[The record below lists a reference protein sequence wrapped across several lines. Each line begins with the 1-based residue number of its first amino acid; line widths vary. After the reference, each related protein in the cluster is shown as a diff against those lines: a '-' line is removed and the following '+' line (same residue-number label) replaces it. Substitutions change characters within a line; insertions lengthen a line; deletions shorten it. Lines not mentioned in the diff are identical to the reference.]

1 MPEQQRILA
10 ALDIGSTKVRTLIA
24 QVFEDNSIYC
34 LGYGETPAEGIRRGV
49 IVNMDKVT
57 RVIARSVEE
66 AECQANTGVDSLLVG
81 IAGDHIRSINS
92 QGAINVS
99 RSDNEIL
106 QADVERATEAAQ
118 DVAIPPDREIIH
130 VIPQDYCVDGQCG
143 IRNPIGMNGSRLEV
157 ETHIVTCAAAT
168 AKNIFRAL
176 ERCDLG
182 LGGFALESYVAARSV
197 ITEVEED
204 LGVVALDIGGEAS
217 EISVFKNGFIRHS
230 ASIPMGSQNITNDIA
245 IGLRTSVV
253 EAERLKCEYGAA
265 MTSQVRTHEM
275 MEVAAVGGRPARS
288 ISRAVLATI
297 IEARAEEILSL
308 VSRELKRV
316 DLNRDLSAGV
326 TLIGAGSRL
335 PGIVDLAE
343 QTLNLPAKVGQPA
356 GVENLPDDVDGPEYA
371 TVLGLI
377 LYASE
382 KGITTQEGGG
392 GLRGVMKKMETWF
405 TGHF

>member
-10 ALDIGSTKVRTLIA
+10 ALDIGATKVRALIA
-24 QVFEDNSIYC
+24 QVFEDNSVYC

-57 RVIARSVEE
+57 RVIARAVEE

-106 QADVERATEAAQ
+106 QADVARATEAAQ

-176 ERCDLG
+176 ERCDL
-182 LGGFALESYVAARSV
+182 V
-197 ITEVEED
+197 
-204 LGVVALDIGGEAS
+204 
-217 EISVFKNGFIRHS
+217 
-230 ASIPMGSQNITNDIA
+230 
-245 IGLRTSVV
+245 
-253 EAERLKCEYGAA
+253 
-265 MTSQVRTHEM
+265 
-275 MEVAAVGGRPARS
+275 
-288 ISRAVLATI
+288 
-297 IEARAEEILSL
+297 
-308 VSRELKRV
+308 
-316 DLNRDLSAGV
+316 
-326 TLIGAGSRL
+326 
-335 PGIVDLAE
+335 
-343 QTLNLPAKVGQPA
+343 
-356 GVENLPDDVDGPEYA
+356 
-371 TVLGLI
+371 
-377 LYASE
+377 
-382 KGITTQEGGG
+382 
-392 GLRGVMKKMETWF
+392 
-405 TGHF
+405 

>member
-10 ALDIGSTKVRTLIA
+10 ALDIGATKVRAMVA
-24 QVFEDNSIYC
+24 QIFEDNSVYC

-57 RVIARSVEE
+57 RVIARAVEQ
-66 AECQANTGVDSLLVG
+66 AECQANTSVDSLVVG

-130 VIPQDYCVDGQCG
+130 VIPQDYCVDGQYG
-143 IRNPIGMNGSRLEV
+143 IRNPIGMTGSRLEV

-182 LGGFALESYVAARSV
+182 LGGFALESYAAARSV

-217 EISVFKNGFIRHS
+217 EISVFKNGFIRYS
-230 ASIPMGSQNITNDIA
+230 ACIPMGGQNITNDIA
-245 IGLRTSVV
+245 IGLRTSVE
-253 EAERLKCEYGAA
+253 EAERLKLEYGAA

-275 MEVAAVGGRPARS
+275 MEVSAVGGRPARN

-343 QTLNLPAKVGQPA
+343 QTLNLPAKVGRPS
-356 GVENLPDDVDGPEYA
+356 GVENLPDEVNGPECA

-392 GLRGVMKKMETWF
+392 GLRGAMKKMETWF

>member
-1 MPEQQRILA
+1 MPGQQRILA
-10 ALDIGSTKVRTLIA
+10 ALDIGATKIRALVA
-24 QVFEDNSIYC
+24 QVFEDDSVYC
-34 LGYGETPAEGIRRGV
+34 LGYGAAPAEGIRRGV

-57 RVIARSVEE
+57 RVIARAVEE
-66 AECQANTGVDSLLVG
+66 AESQANTCVDSVLVG
-81 IAGDHIRSINS
+81 IAGEHIRSINS
-92 QGAINVS
+92 QGAIHVS

-106 QADVERATEAAQ
+106 NADVERAREAAQ

-130 VIPQDYCVDGQCG
+130 VIAQEYCVDGQYG
-143 IRNPIGMNGSRLEV
+143 IRNPIGMTGSRLEV
-157 ETHIVTCAAAT
+157 ETHIVTCAAAS

-197 ITEVEED
+197 ITEEEED
-204 LGVVALDIGGEAS
+204 LGIALVDIGGEAS
-217 EISVFKNGFIRHS
+217 EISVFKNGCIRHS
-230 ASIPMGSQNITNDIA
+230 SCVPMGGQNITNDIA
-245 IGLRTSVV
+245 IGLRTSVE
-253 EAERLKCEYGAA
+253 EAERLKLEYGAA
-265 MTSQVRTHEM
+265 MTSQVRAHEM

-288 ISRAVLATI
+288 ISKAVLATI

-308 VSRELKRV
+308 VARELKRV
-316 DLNRDLSAGV
+316 DLNTGLSAGI

-343 QTLNLPAKVGQPA
+343 QTLNLPTKVGHPT
-356 GVENLPDDVDGPEYA
+356 GVENLPDEVSGPEYA
-371 TVLGLI
+371 TLIGLI

-382 KGITTQEGGG
+382 HGITTQEGGG